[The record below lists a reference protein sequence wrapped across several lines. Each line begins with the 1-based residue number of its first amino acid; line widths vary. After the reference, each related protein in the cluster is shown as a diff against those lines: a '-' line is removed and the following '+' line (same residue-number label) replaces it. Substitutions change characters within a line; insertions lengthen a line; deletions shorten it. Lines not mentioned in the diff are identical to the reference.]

1 MKDIVFIFN
10 PGCYPVPAIN
20 GGAVEALITT
30 LIDENEVQQKYN
42 FHIIMCKY
50 DTDTTK
56 YDYSNYKH
64 TKFYDFY
71 QSTFCF
77 KKDRIVNG
85 VNKRLNYALP
95 LYSKYEKFILKT
107 IESIN
112 PDFVVFEGSFNS
124 TVRKLRKKFD
134 KDKLIFHVHHQILP
148 KYKIDKFFGRMWCVS
163 TFIKRDWQASKILK
177 EDFKYQIFNNVLTS
191 NTFNNKLNAEEKK
204 SLMEKYNINENDYV
218 VVYCGRLIK
227 EKGIDVL
234 IKAVKQLNIENL
246 KLLIIGE
253 SAFKNSSPTPFVEE
267 IKTIIGDDKRFIFTG
282 FVDNKE
288 LYKYYSLA
296 NVQVIPSVWEEVAGI
311 VALEGRAVG
320 LPQIVTNSGG
330 LTEYASKDAIV
341 LDKSNKLQEQLEK
354 EILKFYHKEYN
365 FKTNSENIAGAKDY
379 YKQFEELINE

>member
-1 MKDIVFIFN
+1 
-10 PGCYPVPAIN
+10 
-20 GGAVEALITT
+20 
-30 LIDENEVQQKYN
+30 
-42 FHIIMCKY
+42 
-50 DTDTTK
+50 
-56 YDYSNYKH
+56 
-64 TKFYDFY
+64 
-71 QSTFCF
+71 
-77 KKDRIVNG
+77 
-85 VNKRLNYALP
+85 
-95 LYSKYEKFILKT
+95 
-107 IESIN
+107 
-112 PDFVVFEGSFNS
+112 
-124 TVRKLRKKFD
+124 
-134 KDKLIFHVHHQILP
+134 
-148 KYKIDKFFGRMWCVS
+148 
-163 TFIKRDWQASKILK
+163 FIKRDWQASKILK